1 MSNPS
6 VIRTHQAIKARAS
19 AALQKRHIAGID
31 IGSTRF
37 SCAVAR
43 VRPEMLNRTG
53 RGRDSDVFAALEL
66 EGAAEVPAVGVRQG
80 VIVDVEAV
88 AKALRNLVTQTRLE
102 SGVQVDGAL
111 FALSGGAPRTLQA
124 SASSEIPLRRVDD
137 AAIGRVMARCRQEI
151 AHRIRR
157 PLHVEPL
164 DFTHDGKPGVY
175 DPRGSQARSLG
186 VRFSLI
192 TVEREGL
199 QALASAANAAGLKVH
214 GVACAPAASG
224 IACLTEDELTIGATL
239 IDIGGE
245 ITGVA
250 NFKGDR
256 LRSVHALPIGG
267 DLLTADIA
275 QALDIPFDEAE
286 MMKCAQTAG
295 IAADPS
301 ILGGAGPGEASN
313 LLIGVIRPRVEEM
326 FELVRATLPNDQ
338 NRPVVI
344 CGGGSLMPGIVA
356 VGQAVLGRRVRLG
369 RSIRT
374 GGSKHAPSAQDH
386 VTAHG
391 LLAHAVR
398 LNCDPW
404 NDAMENALRGERAF
418 SGLRAWLA
426 EHW

>member
-1 MSNPS
+1 MSSPS

-19 AALQKRHIAGID
+19 AALEKRHIAGID

-37 SCAVAR
+37 SCVVAR

-66 EGAAEVPAVGVRQG
+66 ESVAEVPAAGVYQG
-80 VIVDVEAV
+80 VIVDVEAA
-88 AKALRNLVTQTRLE
+88 AKALRNLIAQTRLQ
-102 SGVQVDGAL
+102 SGIQVDGAL
-111 FALSGGAPRTLQA
+111 FALSGGSPRTLQA
-124 SASSEIPLRRVDD
+124 NASSEIPVRRIDD
-137 AAIGRVMARCRQEI
+137 AVIGRVMARCRQEI

-164 DFTHDGKPGVY
+164 DFTLDGKSGVY
-175 DPRGSQARSLG
+175 DPRGAPARSLG

-192 TVEREGL
+192 TVERDGL

-214 GVACAPAASG
+214 GVACASAASG
-224 IACLTEDELTIGATL
+224 MACLTEDELTLGATL
-239 IDIGGE
+239 VDIGGDV
-245 ITGVA
+245 TGVA

-256 LRSVHALPIGG
+256 LRSVHALTVGG
-267 DLLTADIA
+267 ALLTADIA
-275 QALDIPFDEAE
+275 QALDIPFDKAE
-286 MMKCAQTAG
+286 LMKCAQAAG
-295 IAADPS
+295 ISADPS
-301 ILGGAGPGEASN
+301 ILGGAGPGEADN

-326 FELVRATLPNDQ
+326 FELVRATLPHGEH
-338 NRPVVI
+338 RPVVL
-344 CGGGSLMPGIVA
+344 CGGGCRMPGIVE

-374 GGSKHAPSAQDH
+374 GGSKNATSAQDH
-386 VTAHG
+386 ATAHG

-404 NDAMENALRGERAF
+404 NEAMENALQGERAF
-418 SGLRAWLA
+418 SGLRAWFA